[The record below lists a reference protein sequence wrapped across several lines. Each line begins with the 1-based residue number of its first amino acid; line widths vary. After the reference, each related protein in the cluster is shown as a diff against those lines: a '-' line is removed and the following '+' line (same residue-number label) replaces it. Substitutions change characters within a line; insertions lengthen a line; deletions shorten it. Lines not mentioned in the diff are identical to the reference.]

1 MKIEE
6 LHKIFLSFPVVSTD
20 TRKIEQNSIFFAL
33 KGANF
38 DANKFVP
45 DALRSG
51 AKYAV
56 ADDKGLA
63 ELNDDRIIIV
73 DNVLLT
79 LQALARYHRDTM
91 DIPVLA
97 VTGTNGKTTTK
108 ELITVALSSGHK
120 VLSTIG
126 NLNNSIGVPLTLL
139 RLNKEH
145 TIAVVEMGASHPGDI
160 DELVNIANPTCGVIT
175 NVGRAHLQGFGS
187 YEGVIATKCELY
199 DYISSKGGTIF
210 VRNEDEVLMT
220 RSQGIDR
227 VLYGTSSNLY
237 LNGRITSVSPFLN
250 ASIEHKGEVCDI
262 ETKLIGRYNLD
273 NVVAASAIAL
283 YFGVSMHGIADSISS
298 YEPSNSR
305 SQYIKGERNNIILDA
320 YNANPSSMKVA
331 IENFSEV
338 EAEDKMLILGDM
350 LELGEES
357 ISEHSKVVKLL
368 EDLNFTDVYVVGK
381 EFAKVESKYRS
392 FLTTADLVEF
402 LKESNISSKTILI
415 KGSRGIA
422 LEQTVAYLK

>member
-6 LHKIFLSFPVVSTD
+6 LHKIFLSYPIISTD
-20 TRKIEQNSIFFAL
+20 TRKIEQDSIFFAL

-45 DALRSG
+45 DALSSG

-79 LQALARYHRDTM
+79 LQTLARYHRDTM

-139 RLNKEH
+139 RLKKEH

-160 DELVNIANPTCGVIT
+160 EELVNIANPTCGVIT

-199 DYISSKGGTIF
+199 DYISSKGGTLF
-210 VRNEDEVLMT
+210 VRNEDEVLMA

-237 LNGRITSVSPFLN
+237 LSGRITSVSPFLN
-250 ASIEHKGEVCDI
+250 ASIEYKGEVCDI

-283 YFGVSMHGIADSISS
+283 YFGVSMQGIAESISS

-338 EAEDKMLILGDM
+338 EAENKMLILGDM

-357 ISEHSKVVKLL
+357 HSEHSKVVGLL
-368 EDLNFTDVYVVGK
+368 SDLNFTEVFVVGK
-381 EFAKVESKYRS
+381 EFAKVESEYKS
-392 FLTTADLVEF
+392 FLTTADLIEY
-402 LKESNISSKTILI
+402 LKDNNISSKTILI

>member
-6 LHKIFLSFPVVSTD
+6 LHKIFLSYPIISTD

-38 DANKFVP
+38 DANKFVS

-51 AKYAV
+51 AAYAV
-56 ADDKGLA
+56 ADDKELA
-63 ELNDDRIIIV
+63 ALNDGRIIIV
-73 DNVLLT
+73 ENVLLT

-91 DIPVLA
+91 SIPVLA

-108 ELITVALSSGHK
+108 ELITVALSSQHN
-120 VLSTIG
+120 VLATIG

-139 RLNKEH
+139 RLKKEH

-160 DELVNIANPTCGVIT
+160 EELVNIANPTHGVIT

-199 DYISSKGGTIF
+199 DYIKAKDGVLF
-210 VRNEDEVLMT
+210 VRNEDEVLMQ
-220 RSQGIDR
+220 RSQTIER

-237 LNGRITSVSPFLN
+237 LSGRIDSVSPFLK
-250 ASIEHKGEVCDI
+250 ASIEREGESFDI
-262 ETKLIGRYNLD
+262 ATMLIGGYNLD
-273 NVVAASAIAL
+273 NVVAASAIAS
-283 YFGVSMHGIADSISS
+283 YFGVSMQNIVKSISS
-298 YEPSNSR
+298 YVPSNSR
-305 SQYIKGERNNIILDA
+305 SQFINGERNNIILDA

-331 IENFSEV
+331 IENFAEV
-338 EAEDKMLILGDM
+338 EAENKMLILGDM
-350 LELGEES
+350 LELGNES
-357 ISEHSKVVKLL
+357 NDEHTRVVKLL
-368 EDLNFTDVYVVGK
+368 SDLNFADVVLVGG
-381 EFAKVESKYRS
+381 EFSKVASQYRA
-392 FLTTADLVEF
+392 FVTTADLIEF
-402 LKESNISSKTILI
+402 LKESNIIGKTILI

-422 LEQTVAYLK
+422 LEQTIAYLN